1 MRLVSYESGGTAS
14 YGAVKDGGVVD
25 LARRMGPDYPDL
37 ASILETQ
44 LGRAREEVESAAP
57 DVALDKIKFLP
68 VIPNPSKI
76 LLAAVN
82 YADHLKEANRDHTEN
97 PVLFIRLAASQ
108 TGHLQAIIRPSVSER
123 LDYEGELAV
132 VIGKPGRHISQDAAM
147 SHVAG
152 YSCYNDGSVRDW
164 QRHTSQF
171 TAGKNFAS
179 TGAFGP
185 WLVTADE
192 IKDPFNLDL
201 VTRINGTELQRTNT
215 SLLIHSIQ
223 KLISYISDF
232 TPLVPGDVI
241 VTGTCGGVGFVRKPP
256 IFLKPGDTVEVEI
269 SEVGTLVN
277 SVADEG

>member
-1 MRLVSYESGGTAS
+1 MRLISYESEGKTS

-25 LARRMGPDYPDL
+25 LAKRMGPEYPDL

-44 LGRAREEVESAAP
+44 LGRAREVVESASP
-57 DVALDKIKFLP
+57 DVSLESVTFLP

-108 TGHLQAIIRPSVSER
+108 TGHLQAIIRPTVSER

-132 VIGKPGRHISQDAAM
+132 VIGKPGRHISQDDAM

-185 WLVTADE
+185 WLVTPDE

-241 VTGTCGGVGFVRKPP
+241 VTGTCGGVGFLRKPP

-269 SEVGTLVN
+269 SEVGRLVN

>member
-1 MRLVSYESGGTAS
+1 MRLISYESEGKTS

-25 LARRMGPDYPDL
+25 LAKRMGPEYPDL

-44 LGRAREEVESAAP
+44 LGRAREVVESASS
-57 DVALDKIKFLP
+57 DVSLESVTFLP

-108 TGHLQAIIRPSVSER
+108 TGHLQAMIRPTVSER

-132 VIGKPGRHISQDAAM
+132 VIGKLGRHISQDDAM

-185 WLVTADE
+185 WLVTPDE
-192 IKDPFNLDL
+192 IRDPFNLDL

-241 VTGTCGGVGFVRKPP
+241 VTGTCGGVGFLRKPP

-269 SEVGTLVN
+269 TEVGTLMN